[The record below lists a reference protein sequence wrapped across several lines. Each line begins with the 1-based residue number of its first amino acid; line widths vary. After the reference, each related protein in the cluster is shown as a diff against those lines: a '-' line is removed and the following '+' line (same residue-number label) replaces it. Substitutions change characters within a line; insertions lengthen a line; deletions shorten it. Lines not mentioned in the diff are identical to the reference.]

1 VVEAAVREGVAL
13 DAIWLFAGFLA
24 LIVLAAA
31 VLAIRRYLLER
42 GGGTIECG
50 LRCPAGRGGWRLGVV
65 SYQSDEL
72 YWYDALGVLLRPEHV
87 FARRMLTV
95 LSRRPPLPS
104 EAGTLGPEQIV
115 VEIRA
120 SPPADHPHHGAR
132 AAAEGADEHVE
143 LAMTEQ
149 ALTGFLSW
157 LEASPPGSH
166 LKDIALATASSRDIH
181 IHHPER
187 DRGVCPRRSPAGV
200 TRVRRRRPGGGTS
213 LAVTAPAAAA
223 GRRPVRV

>member
-1 VVEAAVREGVAL
+1 VVEAAVGEEGVAL

-50 LRCPAGRGGWRLGVV
+50 LRCPAGRGSWRLGVV
-65 SYQSDEL
+65 SYQRDEL

-87 FARRMLTV
+87 FHRRLLTV
-95 LSRRPPLPS
+95 LSRRQPLPS
-104 EAGTLGPEQIV
+104 EAGTLYPDQVV
-115 VEIRA
+115 VEICA
-120 SPPADHPHHGAR
+120 SPPAEHPHQGARPR
-132 AAAEGADEHVE
+132 AAAADDHVE

-149 ALTGFLSW
+149 ALTGFLAW

-166 LKDIALATASSRDIH
+166 LEDIA
-181 IHHPER
+181 
-187 DRGVCPRRSPAGV
+187 
-200 TRVRRRRPGGGTS
+200 
-213 LAVTAPAAAA
+213 
-223 GRRPVRV
+223 